1 MGKSTLFNALTASKN
16 AEAANFPFCTI
27 DPNIGI
33 VDVVDERLDKL
44 TELSK
49 SKKKIYTNITFVDI
63 AGLVKGASKGEG
75 LGNKF
80 LSHIREVDAIIH
92 LVRCFDSEKITHVN
106 SKINP
111 VEDLETIKTE
121 IILSD
126 IDIIQ
131 KKLEKGKKK
140 LLEEK
145 QIKILEEKLNQLNE
159 GKEIFINGS
168 DEKKFLSSLG
178 LLSIKPKIIV
188 CNVDE
193 ESLAN
198 GNAFTKE
205 VQNKYSNEK
214 VVTICAD
221 IEDQIMGLDN
231 SERETF
237 MKEIGLNKTGLN
249 QLIKEGYELLN
260 LDTFFTSGPE
270 ESRAWTVEKNT
281 PAPKAASVIHTD
293 FEKKFLTTLGLLS
306 IKPKIIVCNV
316 DEESLATGNA
326 FTEDVKRKYTA
337 EKIVTICA
345 DIEDQIM
352 GLDNNERET
361 FMKEIGLNKT
371 GLNQLIKEGY
381 DLLNLDTFFTSGPE
395 ESRAWTIEKNTLA
408 PQAASVIHTD
418 FEKNFIRAEA
428 VTCEDFIKFGSA
440 EKCKENG
447 KLRIEGKDYIVKDGD
462 VLYFRVNP

>member
-1 MGKSTLFNALTASKN
+1 MGFKCGIVGLPNIGKSTLFNALTASKN

-33 VDVVDERLDKL
+33 VDVVDQRLDKL
-44 TELSK
+44 TKLSN

-92 LVRCFDSEKITHVN
+92 LVRCFDSDKITHVN

-126 IDIIQ
+126 MDTIQ
-131 KKLEKGKKK
+131 KKLDKSKKK
-140 LLEEK
+140 LLDEK
-145 QIKILEEKLNQLNE
+145 EINIFEEKLKQLNE
-159 GKEIFINGS
+159 GNEITFN
-168 DEKKFLSSLG
+168 DEYEKNILSSIG
-178 LLSIKPKIIV
+178 LLSIKPKILV

-193 ESLAN
+193 VSLAK
-198 GNAFTKE
+198 GNSFTDSLKK
-205 VQNKYSNEK
+205 KYSE
-214 VVTICAD
+214 
-221 IEDQIMGLDN
+221 
-231 SERETF
+231 
-237 MKEIGLNKTGLN
+237 
-249 QLIKEGYELLN
+249 
-260 LDTFFTSGPE
+260 
-270 ESRAWTVEKNT
+270 
-281 PAPKAASVIHTD
+281 
-293 FEKKFLTTLGLLS
+293 
-306 IKPKIIVCNV
+306 
-316 DEESLATGNA
+316 
-326 FTEDVKRKYTA
+326 
-337 EKIVTICA
+337 EKIVLICA

-352 GLDNNERET
+352 GLDNNEREA

-395 ESRAWTIEKNTLA
+395 ESRAWTVKKNTLA
-408 PQAASVIHTD
+408 PKAASVIHTD
-418 FEKNFIRAEA
+418 FEKNFIRAET
-428 VTCEDFIKFGSA
+428 VTCEDFIEYGSA
-440 EKCKENG
+440 EKCKVNG
-447 KLRIEGKDYIVKDGD
+447 KLRIEGKDYLVKDGD

>member
-1 MGKSTLFNALTASKN
+1 MGFKCGIVGLPNVGKSTLFNALTASKN

-27 DPNIGI
+27 DPNIGV
-33 VDVVDERLDKL
+33 VDVVDKRLDLLSK
-44 TELSK
+44 LSK

-92 LVRCFDSEKITHVN
+92 LVRCFESDKITHVN
-106 SKINP
+106 SEINP
-111 VEDLETIKTE
+111 SNDLETIKTE
-121 IILSD
+121 IMLSD

-140 LLEEK
+140 LLNEK
-145 QIKILEEKLNQLNE
+145 EIEILERKLEQLNQNKDSTIDNE
-159 GKEIFINGS
+159 
-168 DEKKFLSSLG
+168 DENKFLSTIG

-193 ESLAN
+193 ESLTT
-198 GNAFTKE
+198 GNKFTEIIKS
-205 VQNKYSNEK
+205 KYLNEK
-214 VVTICAD
+214 IVNICAD
-221 IEDQIMGLDN
+221 IEDQIISLN
-231 SERETF
+231 KNEKETF

-249 QLIKEGYELLN
+249 QLIREGYDLLELN
-260 LDTFFTSGPE
+260 TFFTSGPE
-270 ESRAWTVEKNT
+270 ESRAWTVK
-281 PAPKAASVIHTD
+281 
-293 FEKKFLTTLGLLS
+293 
-306 IKPKIIVCNV
+306 
-316 DEESLATGNA
+316 
-326 FTEDVKRKYTA
+326 
-337 EKIVTICA
+337 
-345 DIEDQIM
+345 
-352 GLDNNERET
+352 
-361 FMKEIGLNKT
+361 
-371 GLNQLIKEGY
+371 
-381 DLLNLDTFFTSGPE
+381 
-395 ESRAWTIEKNTLA
+395 KNTLA
-408 PQAASVIHTD
+408 PKAASVIHTD

>member
-1 MGKSTLFNALTASKN
+1 MGFKCGIVGLPNVGKSTLFNALTASKN

-27 DPNIGI
+27 DPNIGV
-33 VDVVDERLDKL
+33 VDVIDERLDKL
-44 TELSK
+44 TKLSN

-92 LVRCFDSEKITHVN
+92 LVRCFESEKITHVN
-106 SKINP
+106 SQINP

-126 IDIIQ
+126 LDIIQ

-140 LLEEK
+140 LLQEK
-145 QIKILEEKLNQLNE
+145 EVKILEEKL
-159 GKEIFINGS
+159 K
-168 DEKKFLSSLG
+168 
-178 LLSIKPKIIV
+178 
-188 CNVDE
+188 
-193 ESLAN
+193 
-198 GNAFTKE
+198 
-205 VQNKYSNEK
+205 
-214 VVTICAD
+214 
-221 IEDQIMGLDN
+221 
-231 SERETF
+231 
-237 MKEIGLNKTGLN
+237 
-249 QLIKEGYELLN
+249 LLN
-260 LDTFFTSGPE
+260 AGNE
-270 ESRAWTVEKNT
+270 
-281 PAPKAASVIHTD
+281 ASIND
-293 FEKKFLTTLGLLS
+293 EFEKKFLTTLGLLS

-395 ESRAWTIEKNTLA
+395 ESRAWTVEKNTLA

>member
-1 MGKSTLFNALTASKN
+1 MGFKCGIVGLPNVGKSTLFNALTASKN

-33 VDVVDERLDKL
+33 VDVVDERLDQLAKL
-44 TELSK
+44 SS

-106 SKINP
+106 SKISP
-111 VEDLETIKTE
+111 SIDLETIKTE
-121 IILSD
+121 IVLSD
-126 IDIIQ
+126 LDIVQ

-140 LLEEK
+140 LLEDKE
-145 QIKILEEKLNQLNE
+145 IKILEEKLNQLDKNQDIKINNE
-159 GKEIFINGS
+159 EEN
-168 DEKKFLSSLG
+168 KFLSSIG

-193 ESLAN
+193 ENLSK
-198 GNAFTKE
+198 GNQYTEE
-205 VQNKYSNEK
+205 VQNKYPNEK
-214 VVTICAD
+214 IIKICAD
-221 IEDQIMGLDN
+221 IEDQLSGLDKN
-231 SERETF
+231 EKEAF
-237 MKEIGLNKTGLN
+237 M
-249 QLIKEGYELLN
+249 Q
-260 LDTFFTSGPE
+260 D
-270 ESRAWTVEKNT
+270 
-281 PAPKAASVIHTD
+281 
-293 FEKKFLTTLGLLS
+293 
-306 IKPKIIVCNV
+306 
-316 DEESLATGNA
+316 
-326 FTEDVKRKYTA
+326 
-337 EKIVTICA
+337 
-345 DIEDQIM
+345 
-352 GLDNNERET
+352 
-361 FMKEIGLNKT
+361 IGLNKT

-381 DLLNLDTFFTSGPE
+381 DLLKLDTFFTSGPE
-395 ESRAWTIEKNTLA
+395 ESRAWTVRKNTIA
-408 PQAASVIHTD
+408 PKAASVIHTD

-428 VTCEDFIKFGSA
+428 VSCEDFIKYGSA

>member
-1 MGKSTLFNALTASKN
+1 MGFKCGIVGLPNVGKSTLFNALTASKN

-33 VDVVDERLDKL
+33 VDVIDKRLDQLAKL
-44 TELSK
+44 SS

-106 SKINP
+106 SKISP
-111 VEDLETIKTE
+111 SSDLETIKTE
-121 IILSD
+121 IVLSD
-126 IDIIQ
+126 LDIVQ

-140 LLEEK
+140 LLEDKEV
-145 QIKILEEKLNQLNE
+145 KILEEKLNQLDKNQEIKINNE
-159 GKEIFINGS
+159 EEN
-168 DEKKFLSSLG
+168 KFLSNIG

-193 ESLAN
+193 ENLSK
-198 GNAFTKE
+198 GNQYTEE
-205 VQNKYSNEK
+205 VQKKYPNEK
-214 VVTICAD
+214 IIKICAD
-221 IEDQIMGLDN
+221 IEDQLSGLDKN
-231 SERETF
+231 EKEAF
-237 MKEIGLNKTGLN
+237 M
-249 QLIKEGYELLN
+249 Q
-260 LDTFFTSGPE
+260 D
-270 ESRAWTVEKNT
+270 
-281 PAPKAASVIHTD
+281 
-293 FEKKFLTTLGLLS
+293 
-306 IKPKIIVCNV
+306 
-316 DEESLATGNA
+316 
-326 FTEDVKRKYTA
+326 
-337 EKIVTICA
+337 
-345 DIEDQIM
+345 
-352 GLDNNERET
+352 
-361 FMKEIGLNKT
+361 IGLNKT

-381 DLLNLDTFFTSGPE
+381 DLLKLDTFFTSGPE
-395 ESRAWTIEKNTLA
+395 ESRAWTVRKNTIA
-408 PQAASVIHTD
+408 PKAASVIHTD

-428 VTCEDFIKFGSA
+428 VSCEDFIKYGSA

>member
-1 MGKSTLFNALTASKN
+1 MGFKCGIVGLPNVGKSTLFNALTASKN

-33 VDVVDERLDKL
+33 VDVIDERLDH
-44 TELSK
+44 LSK
-49 SKKKIYTNITFVDI
+49 LSNSKKKIYTNITFVDI

-92 LVRCFDSEKITHVN
+92 LVRCFESEKITHVN
-106 SKINP
+106 SEINP
-111 VEDLETIKTE
+111 LSDLETIKTE

-131 KKLEKGKKK
+131 KKLEKSKKK
-140 LLEEK
+140 LLDEK
-145 QIKILEEKLNQLNE
+145 EINILERKLKELNQ
-159 GKEIFINGS
+159 GK
-168 DEKKFLSSLG
+168 DETIKNKDESKFLSSIG

-193 ESLAN
+193 ENLAT
-198 GNAFTKE
+198 GNRFTENVKS
-205 VQNKYSNEK
+205 KCHSEK
-214 VVTICAD
+214 IITICAD
-221 IEDQIMGLDN
+221 IEDQIMSLDKN
-231 SERETF
+231 ERETF
-237 MKEIGLNKTGLN
+237 MKEVGLNKTGLN
-249 QLIKEGYELLN
+249 KLIKEGYDLLE

-270 ESRAWTVEKNT
+270 ESRAWTVK
-281 PAPKAASVIHTD
+281 
-293 FEKKFLTTLGLLS
+293 
-306 IKPKIIVCNV
+306 
-316 DEESLATGNA
+316 
-326 FTEDVKRKYTA
+326 
-337 EKIVTICA
+337 
-345 DIEDQIM
+345 
-352 GLDNNERET
+352 
-361 FMKEIGLNKT
+361 
-371 GLNQLIKEGY
+371 
-381 DLLNLDTFFTSGPE
+381 
-395 ESRAWTIEKNTLA
+395 KNTLA
-408 PQAASVIHTD
+408 PKAASVIHTD